1 MNGQY
6 WNLCVLPLL
15 IILRVFLT
23 RPHFDKKEIL
33 AIVNAELGLNPL
45 QYIGSE
51 ALSLIY
57 RDRYKSARELM
68 DNAGYSFP
76 LLWTKDSLILQ
87 KALIICRIPYVRKV
101 QCDLGGPT
109 LS

>member
-15 IILRVFLT
+15 IILRVFFT
-23 RPHFDKKEIL
+23 RPHFDKRETV
-33 AIVNAELGLNPL
+33 AIVSAELGLNSL

-57 RDRYKSARELM
+57 RDRYMSARELM

-76 LLWTKDSLILQ
+76 LLWTKGFFDLTKGIDYLQ
-87 KALIICRIPYVRKV
+87 
-101 QCDLGGPT
+101 DT
-109 LS
+109 L